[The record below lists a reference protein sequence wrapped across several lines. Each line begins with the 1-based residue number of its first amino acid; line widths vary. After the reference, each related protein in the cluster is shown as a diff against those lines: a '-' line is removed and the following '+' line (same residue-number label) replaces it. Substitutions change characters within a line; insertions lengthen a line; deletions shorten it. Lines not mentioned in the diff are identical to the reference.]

1 MLLIQTNR
9 DALLKPLQAVIGI
22 VEKRHTL
29 PILSNVLIEKNGETL
44 SVIATDL
51 EIQITATSIC
61 QQNDLPDFSIT
72 AAARKLQDICRAFPE
87 NAQIALENDDTR
99 LQIKVEKSRFNLQ
112 TLPANDFPKLV
123 MAGEKRSCIKISQK
137 ALRSLLNLV
146 QYAMAQQDI
155 RYYLNGLLL
164 VVEKGLLRVVSTD
177 GHRLGMACFPLE
189 NASEASEDS
198 PHEVILPRKT
208 IIELIKLLG
217 DNDDEVTIEIG
228 QNQTRFSFSNIVL
241 VSKIVEGK
249 FPDYNR
255 VIPEG
260 YQNQMLINRLLLLQS
275 LQRASILS
283 NEKFRGVRLVLT
295 QNSLRI
301 ICNNNE
307 QEEAQ
312 EEIEVNY
319 AGNPLDIGFNVNY
332 LLDVLMNLSDESIE
346 LSFGDANSSG
356 LFTIPGQEC
365 FKYVVMPMRI

>member
-29 PILSNVLIEKNGETL
+29 PILSNVLLEKNGETL
-44 SVIATDL
+44 SVVATDL
-51 EIQITATSIC
+51 EIQITSTSAC
-61 QQNDLPDFSIT
+61 QNDLPDFSIT
-72 AAARKLQDICRAFPE
+72 VAARKLQDICRAFPE
-87 NAQIALENDDTR
+87 TTQIALESDDAR
-99 LQIKVEKSRFNLQ
+99 LQIKVGKSRFNLQ
-112 TLPANDFPKLV
+112 TLPANDFPKL
-123 MAGEKRSCIKISQK
+123 ALNGEVRSRIKITQK
-137 ALRSLLNLV
+137 NLKNLLNLA

-155 RYYLNGLLL
+155 RYYLNGLLM
-164 VVEKGLLRVVSTD
+164 VVENNLLRVVSTD
-177 GHRLGMACFPLE
+177 GHRLGMAYHLLE
-189 NASEASEDS
+189 KNAELPEGVQQ
-198 PHEVILPRKT
+198 EVILPRKT
-208 IIELIKLLG
+208 VIELIKLLG
-217 DNDDEVTIEIG
+217 DNEDEVTIEIG
-228 QNQTRFSFSNIVL
+228 QNQTCFSFGNILL

-255 VIPEG
+255 VIPSG
-260 YQNQMLINRLLLLQS
+260 YQNQILINRLVLLQS

-295 QNSLRI
+295 QNSMRI

-312 EEIEVNY
+312 EEIEINY

-332 LLDVLMNLSDESIE
+332 LLDVLMNLSDESIA

-356 LFTIPGQEC
+356 LFTVPGQEC